1 MTIPARRVQA
11 YEATL
16 VTLSPEHIERMH
28 ALAIAVGWSHRA
40 EDLTQLLSLGEGVLA
55 IDAIGRAIG
64 SAMWFRMGTDMAS
77 IGMVM
82 TVPPLQASGVGRW
95 LTETALDALGDRK
108 IRLVATRPAYHL
120 DYSLG
125 FRPVATV
132 ARYQGHLTPGMV
144 ALPPPEGVT
153 IRALMPADIAALVSF
168 DAHANGGSRRLKL
181 EGIVSVSRG
190 MVAERGGT
198 LVGFGLCRAYGR
210 GRFIGPLEA
219 CDETVAAALLSAL
232 IATEPEGF
240 LRVDLLHAEEMAPP
254 ARLSALTEAAG
265 LVQAE
270 TYTLMSLRAPAP
282 VLHGTLHGALPEAA
296 DEPVMYA
303 VMSQSLA

>member
-16 VTLSPEHIERMH
+16 VTLSPEHIGRMH

-40 EDLTQLLSLGEGVLA
+40 EDLAQLLTLGEGVLA

-95 LTETALDALGDRK
+95 LMETALDALGDRK

-125 FRPVATV
+125 FRPLATV
-132 ARYQGHLTPGMV
+132 TRFQGHLSPAIPPV
-144 ALPPPEGVT
+144 LPPAGVT
-153 IRALMPADIAALVSF
+153 IRALMPADVAALVSF
-168 DAHANGGSRRLKL
+168 DAHANGGSRRMKL
-181 EGIVSVSRG
+181 EGIVAVSRG
-190 MVAERGGT
+190 MVAERDGT

-219 CDETVAAALLSAL
+219 CDEAVAAALLSAL
-232 IATEPEGF
+232 ITTEPEGF
-240 LRVDLLHAEEMAPP
+240 VRVDLVHAEEMAPP
-254 ARLSALTEAAG
+254 ATLSTLIAAAG
-265 LVQAE
+265 MTQVE

-282 VLHGTLHGALPEAA
+282 VLHGTLHGALPEAT